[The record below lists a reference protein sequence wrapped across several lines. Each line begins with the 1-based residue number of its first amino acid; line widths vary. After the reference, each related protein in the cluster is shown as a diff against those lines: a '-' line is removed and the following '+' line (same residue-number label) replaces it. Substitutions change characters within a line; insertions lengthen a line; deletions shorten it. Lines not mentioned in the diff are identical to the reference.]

1 MSNKTNIKDLFT
13 IGEIAILFDINKKTL
28 RYYDEIDLFKP
39 SYIDEKNNYRYY
51 TTNQFEKLN
60 TIIYLKS
67 MGIALS
73 KIKSHLD
80 NRSINNTLKLFEIQ
94 EQAIKKKIEELE
106 IIQNKVKGRISK
118 IKDSIDYEK

>member
-1 MSNKTNIKDLFT
+1 
-13 IGEIAILFDINKKTL
+13 
-28 RYYDEIDLFKP
+28 
-39 SYIDEKNNYRYY
+39 
-51 TTNQFEKLN
+51 
-60 TIIYLKS
+60 